1 MNIWFPTKDSKLCS
15 HFWKRKSLSF
25 IEIDDN
31 SNKIMCIKEEKL
43 SESFSCHNLDWLIN
57 LSLDKVLVGRII
69 ESPRQFFIGK

>member
-1 MNIWFPTKDSKLCS
+1 
-15 HFWKRKSLSF
+15 
-25 IEIDDN
+25 
-31 SNKIMCIKEEKL
+31 MCIKEEKL